1 MTSHLPKL
9 AALAAETPQAQAELQ
24 HLQHLY
30 PFVNL
35 EEADIIIALGGDGF
49 LLYVLK
55 EHFKPGIAV
64 YGMNLGSIGFLM
76 NSYCADQIYERLAK
90 ALTIKLHPLKM
101 IAHTQSGDRHTAI
114 ALNEVSLL
122 RETHQAAKIQISIDH
137 IVRLPELICDGILL
151 ATPAGSTAYNL
162 SAHGPIIPLSSELL
176 ALTPISPFWPRR
188 WHGALVP
195 FGSQVSFHILES
207 DKRPVSAAADSIE
220 VRDVLKVDIHLEPSM
235 TFSVM
240 FDSEH
245 TLDERILR
253 EQFAV

>member
-1 MTSHLPKL
+1 MNKNLPKL
-9 AALAAETPQAQAELQ
+9 AILAADTTQAQKEFQ
-24 HLQHLY
+24 HLQKLY
-30 PFVNL
+30 PFVAPENA
-35 EEADIIIALGGDGF
+35 EIIIALGGDGF
-49 LLYVLK
+49 LLHVLK
-55 EHFKPGIAV
+55 AYFKLGIPV

-76 NSYCADQIYERLAK
+76 NPYCPDQIYERLSQ

-101 IAHTQSGDRHTAI
+101 IAHTQADKIHTAI

-122 RETHQAAKIQISIDH
+122 RETHQAAKIQISIDN
-137 IVRLPELICDGILL
+137 ITRLPELICDGILL

-176 ALTPISPFWPRR
+176 ALTPISPFRPRR
-188 WHGALVP
+188 WQGALLP
-195 FGSQVSFHILES
+195 FGSCVSFTILES
-207 DKRPVSAAADSIE
+207 DKRPVSAAADAVE
-220 VRDVLKVDIHLEPSM
+220 VRNISKVEIHLETSM

-245 TLDERILR
+245 ALDERILR